1 MLPLPATINRSTR
14 KNNIS
19 CPCGS
24 GLDWMVGRA
33 AERLLSPRCSVGL
46 CRKSFKCKKRDWRSV
61 VDIQGFLTR
70 PSRLSTD
77 GLIEDFDLGH
87 YSPEH

>member
-1 MLPLPATINRSTR
+1 
-14 KNNIS
+14 
-19 CPCGS
+19 
-24 GLDWMVGRA
+24 MVGRA

-46 CRKSFKCKKRDWRSV
+46 CRRGFKCKKRDWGSV

-77 GLIEDFDLGH
+77 GLIEGFDLGH